1 MVNRPDPIKVE
12 INIDLIT
19 PHLDELRKRM
29 SGARVHERSERIA
42 LDVSSFCGTTDCAWI
57 GFTLALTP
65 SDSPRKPI
73 SSFR

>member
-19 PHLDELRKRM
+19 RGLPHLDELRKRM
-29 SGARVHERSERIA
+29 SGARVYERSERIA

-57 GFTLALTP
+57 GFTFALTP
-65 SDSPRKPI
+65 SDSPRKP
-73 SSFR
+73 